1 MKKLYWRPSGISRIQ
16 LLLIAL
22 VAALCLTA
30 VEQLPRVKRQPYFA
44 EKVAAARLASAAMA
58 AIKEEKA
65 RRGIPID
72 PEADPFGSGMIG
84 SVVTAVTSNTGHLP
98 AKIMSTNPNFAAVVV
113 ALLKE
118 AGVREGDVV
127 ALGTSGSFPAMNV
140 AAYAALQTLKTKPI
154 VISSASSSEWGA
166 TDEDYLWLDMEQTLY
181 QKKLVTFRSV
191 AASRGGIDDR
201 GFGISRQGRALLDAA
216 IERAQLPNIEPR
228 SLPEAIEQRMNL
240 YYEHAGDKSIAAYIN
255 VGGGSA
261 SVGTHVGKKLFV
273 PGLNTVAPK
282 GATDSVMTRFVQEGV
297 PVIHISGIAELAASY
312 GLPLEFSAPE
322 PVGAGGVYARVE
334 YNPWYASLGIAAILL
349 TMFAF
354 MRLDLRYTQN
364 IDASKAAKAPA
375 SSQGLSHGMSSSED
389 RTTAPAESTDAV
401 APASRPPPTV
411 PSSLKPER
419 DEQA

>member
-1 MKKLYWRPSGISRIQ
+1 MKKIYWRPSGISRIQ

-22 VAALCLTA
+22 VAGLCLTA
-30 VEQLPRVKRQPYFA
+30 VEQLPRVQRQPHFA
-44 EKVAAARLASAAMA
+44 EKVAAARLSSAAMA
-58 AIKEEKA
+58 AIRDEKA

-72 PEADPFGSGMIG
+72 PEADPFGTGMIG
-84 SVVTAVTSNTGHLP
+84 SVVTSVTSNTGHLP
-98 AKIMSTNPNFAAVVV
+98 AKIMSTNPNFAAVAV
-113 ALLKE
+113 ALLKQ
-118 AGVREGDVV
+118 AGVSEGDVV
-127 ALGTSGSFPAMNV
+127 AIGTSGSFPAMNV
-140 AAYAALQTLKTKPI
+140 SVYAALQTLKTKPI

-166 TDEDYLWLDMEQTLY
+166 TDEDYLWLDMEQTLF
-181 QKKLVTFRSV
+181 QKKLFSFRSI

-216 IERAQLPNIEPR
+216 IERANLPNIEPR

-240 YYEHAGDKSIAAYIN
+240 YYEHAGDEPIEAYIN

-297 PVIHISGIAELAASY
+297 PVIHISGISELASSY
-312 GLPLEFSAPE
+312 GLPLEFNVPQ

-334 YNPWYASLGIAAILL
+334 YNPWYAGLGIGIILI

-354 MRLDLRYTQN
+354 LRSDLQYTR
-364 IDASKAAKAPA
+364 ASASNKAAKVPA
-375 SSQGLSHGMSSSED
+375 SPEASDTTPAPDTVKAED
-389 RTTAPAESTDAV
+389 EPGHKDS
-401 APASRPPPTV
+401 
-411 PSSLKPER
+411 
-419 DEQA
+419 